1 MTVPLITLNDGHRIP
16 QLGFGVFKVD
26 PDETERIVSDALEV
40 GYRHIDTAA
49 VYGNEIG
56 VGRAI
61 ESSGIP
67 REELFITTKLW
78 NSDQGTESAFD
89 AIDLSLEK
97 LGLDQV
103 DLYLIHWPRPDL
115 DRYSESW
122 LALEQ
127 IRDDGKTRSIGVSNF
142 HRAHLERIISDSG
155 TVPAVDQ
162 IELHPAFAQRELRA
176 FSEPLGILTE
186 AWGPLGQG
194 KYDLFGE
201 AAVADAAAAHGVTP
215 AQVVIRWHLQ
225 QGIIVFPKSNSRER
239 MAREL
244 RRLRLRADRCRDRR
258 HRRPRPRSAC
268 RRRPRHGP
276 LLEGRLATRAA
287 RGVSTRRSARPA
299 SANAFSRSA
308 RDSLK
313 CAQSSTCRPTTRRAP
328 RIPAACAAFDEV
340 SVRAT
345 GRGATRAAPAN
356 RNAMSTVPTRFTA
369 SRMSDERRVVARDVD
384 RGLARSRQQEAGH
397 RPDEGAQQAGAVV
410 SGKGGDRH
418 LAHLVGLP
426 RLQADDRCAELGRRR
441 GIRQHEGRAQC
452 QRLALLVEVV
462 GVPVVRHEHQVDG
475 FDRRRGEPG
484 AGRLGERRLL
494 VVLRVVEGRVE
505 EDSQTRIFEEG
516 GRPSDVGHDEGCGG
530 RHRVSLWGTVWRP
543 RSVPTW

>member
-1 MTVPLITLNDGHRIP
+1 MTVPALTFNDGHTIP
-16 QLGFGVFKVD
+16 QLGFGVFRVD
-26 PDETERIVSDALEV
+26 PAETERIVTDALEV

-49 VYGNEIG
+49 VYGNELG

-67 REELFITTKLW
+67 RDELFITTKLW
-78 NSDQGTESAFD
+78 NSDQGTESAYD

-97 LGLDQV
+97 LGLEQV

-239 MAREL
+239 MAENFDMFGFEL
-244 RRLRLRADRCRDRR
+244 
-258 HRRPRPRSAC
+258 
-268 RRRPRHGP
+268 
-276 LLEGRLATRAA
+276 TAA
-287 RGVSTRRSARPA
+287 EV
-299 SANAFSRSA
+299 
-308 RDSLK
+308 
-313 CAQSSTCRPTTRRAP
+313 
-328 RIPAACAAFDEV
+328 AAIDAL
-340 SVRAT
+340 
-345 GRGATRAAPAN
+345 
-356 RNAMSTVPTRFTA
+356 
-369 SRMSDERRVVARDVD
+369 D
-384 RGLARSRQQEAGH
+384 RGQR
-397 RPDEGAQQAGAVV
+397 V
-410 SGKGGDRH
+410 GGDPDTAR
-418 LAHLVGLP
+418 
-426 RLQADDRCAELGRRR
+426 
-441 GIRQHEGRAQC
+441 
-452 QRLALLVEVV
+452 
-462 GVPVVRHEHQVDG
+462 
-475 FDRRRGEPG
+475 F
-484 AGRLGERRLL
+484 
-494 VVLRVVEGRVE
+494 
-505 EDSQTRIFEEG
+505 
-516 GRPSDVGHDEGCGG
+516 
-530 RHRVSLWGTVWRP
+530 
-543 RSVPTW
+543 

>member
-49 VYGNEIG
+49 VYGNELG

-67 REELFITTKLW
+67 RDELFITTKLW
-78 NSDQGTESAFD
+78 NSDQGTESAYD

-97 LGLDQV
+97 LGLEQV

-239 MAREL
+239 MAENFDVFGFEL
-244 RRLRLRADRCRDRR
+244 
-258 HRRPRPRSAC
+258 
-268 RRRPRHGP
+268 
-276 LLEGRLATRAA
+276 TAA
-287 RGVSTRRSARPA
+287 EV
-299 SANAFSRSA
+299 
-308 RDSLK
+308 
-313 CAQSSTCRPTTRRAP
+313 
-328 RIPAACAAFDEV
+328 AAIDAL
-340 SVRAT
+340 
-345 GRGATRAAPAN
+345 
-356 RNAMSTVPTRFTA
+356 
-369 SRMSDERRVVARDVD
+369 D
-384 RGLARSRQQEAGH
+384 RGQR
-397 RPDEGAQQAGAVV
+397 V
-410 SGKGGDRH
+410 GGDPDTAR
-418 LAHLVGLP
+418 
-426 RLQADDRCAELGRRR
+426 
-441 GIRQHEGRAQC
+441 
-452 QRLALLVEVV
+452 
-462 GVPVVRHEHQVDG
+462 
-475 FDRRRGEPG
+475 F
-484 AGRLGERRLL
+484 
-494 VVLRVVEGRVE
+494 
-505 EDSQTRIFEEG
+505 
-516 GRPSDVGHDEGCGG
+516 
-530 RHRVSLWGTVWRP
+530 
-543 RSVPTW
+543 

>member
-49 VYGNEIG
+49 VYGNELG

-78 NSDQGTESAFD
+78 NSDQGTESAYD

-97 LGLDQV
+97 LGLEQV

-239 MAREL
+239 MAENFDVFGFEL
-244 RRLRLRADRCRDRR
+244 
-258 HRRPRPRSAC
+258 
-268 RRRPRHGP
+268 
-276 LLEGRLATRAA
+276 TAA
-287 RGVSTRRSARPA
+287 EV
-299 SANAFSRSA
+299 
-308 RDSLK
+308 
-313 CAQSSTCRPTTRRAP
+313 
-328 RIPAACAAFDEV
+328 AAIDAL
-340 SVRAT
+340 
-345 GRGATRAAPAN
+345 
-356 RNAMSTVPTRFTA
+356 
-369 SRMSDERRVVARDVD
+369 D
-384 RGLARSRQQEAGH
+384 RGQR
-397 RPDEGAQQAGAVV
+397 V
-410 SGKGGDRH
+410 GGDPDTAR
-418 LAHLVGLP
+418 
-426 RLQADDRCAELGRRR
+426 
-441 GIRQHEGRAQC
+441 
-452 QRLALLVEVV
+452 
-462 GVPVVRHEHQVDG
+462 
-475 FDRRRGEPG
+475 F
-484 AGRLGERRLL
+484 
-494 VVLRVVEGRVE
+494 
-505 EDSQTRIFEEG
+505 
-516 GRPSDVGHDEGCGG
+516 
-530 RHRVSLWGTVWRP
+530 
-543 RSVPTW
+543 

>member
-1 MTVPLITLNDGHRIP
+1 MTVPLIALNDGHSIP

-61 ESSGIP
+61 EKSGIP

-78 NSDQGTESAFD
+78 NSDQGTQSAFD

-115 DRYSESW
+115 DRYTESW

-142 HRAHLERIISDSG
+142 HRPHLERIIAESG

-176 FSEPLGILTE
+176 FSEPLGIRTE

-201 AAVADAAAAHGVTP
+201 QAVADAAAAHGVSP
-215 AQVVIRWHLQ
+215 AQVVIRWHVQ

-239 MAREL
+239 MAENFNVFGFEL
-244 RRLRLRADRCRDRR
+244 
-258 HRRPRPRSAC
+258 SAA
-268 RRRPRHGP
+268 
-276 LLEGRLATRAA
+276 EVAA
-287 RGVSTRRSARPA
+287 IDA
-299 SANAFSRSA
+299 
-308 RDSLK
+308 L
-313 CAQSSTCRPTTRRAP
+313 
-328 RIPAACAAFDEV
+328 
-340 SVRAT
+340 
-345 GRGATRAAPAN
+345 
-356 RNAMSTVPTRFTA
+356 
-369 SRMSDERRVVARDVD
+369 D
-384 RGLARSRQQEAGH
+384 RGQR
-397 RPDEGAQQAGAVV
+397 V
-410 SGKGGDRH
+410 GGDPDTAR
-418 LAHLVGLP
+418 
-426 RLQADDRCAELGRRR
+426 
-441 GIRQHEGRAQC
+441 
-452 QRLALLVEVV
+452 
-462 GVPVVRHEHQVDG
+462 
-475 FDRRRGEPG
+475 F
-484 AGRLGERRLL
+484 
-494 VVLRVVEGRVE
+494 
-505 EDSQTRIFEEG
+505 
-516 GRPSDVGHDEGCGG
+516 
-530 RHRVSLWGTVWRP
+530 
-543 RSVPTW
+543 